1 MLDGLFLGVC
11 MHCMAVG
18 GGMKGALTGP
28 QMVKLHPLGTNEVS
42 GEKIGLVGNFKA
54 SGALKKKF

>member
-1 MLDGLFLGVC
+1 MYALYGS
-11 MHCMAVG
+11 G

-28 QMVKLHPLGTNEVS
+28 QMVKLHPLGTNEAG

-54 SGALKKKF
+54 SGASIIF

>member
-11 MHCMAVG
+11 MHCMAV

-28 QMVKLHPLGTNEVS
+28 QMVKLHPLGTNEVG

>member
-1 MLDGLFLGVC
+1 MDFLWEYVRGL
-11 MHCMAVG
+11 
-18 GGMKGALTGP
+18 GGMKGALTRP
-28 QMVKLHPLGTNEVS
+28 QMVKLQPLGTNEVG